1 MIAGLS
7 VCGILLSVTA
17 AAAGALCSAVTP
29 ACAQKKV
36 VMQRPLLLSVL
47 NRAGLI
53 GDFRTGWIT
62 LTSPRS
68 MFVAQVVGSLVSL

>member
-1 MIAGLS
+1 MRRSLSLNAMNCAGL
-7 VCGILLSVTA
+7 
-17 AAAGALCSAVTP
+17 
-29 ACAQKKV
+29 
-36 VMQRPLLLSVL
+36 M
-47 NRAGLI
+47 

>member
-1 MIAGLS
+1 MRRYFWLNVLSHAGL
-7 VCGILLSVTA
+7 
-17 AAAGALCSAVTP
+17 
-29 ACAQKKV
+29 
-36 VMQRPLLLSVL
+36 M
-47 NRAGLI
+47 